1 MRAMTDPLTKM
12 LLAEQ
17 KKIDAKL
24 RYRRPLISET
34 TLPDIL
40 PNLIPSAPQNEKP
53 DWIKLIKQSD
63 KSHVKRIMKAQKKQK
78 AQMHDVIGEPSQQRG
93 KKRRLK

>member
-1 MRAMTDPLTKM
+1 MTDPLTKM
-12 LLAEQ
+12 LLEEQ

-24 RYRRPLISET
+24 RYRRPSVSDI
-34 TLPDIL
+34 TLPDVL
-40 PNLIPSAPQNEKP
+40 PDLIPSAPQNEKP
-53 DWIKLIKQSD
+53 DWIKQIKQSD

-78 AQMHDVIGEPSQQRG
+78 AKISDIMGEPTQQRG